1 MARLISIFI
10 IIFSISIIFIACPPQ
25 EECPVE
31 TIKWQKDGKGFIQF
45 YTTDLSQSG
54 RHIQCYDPEATLDM
68 NEKRVET
75 IVKKL
80 SGADNRGYGIAFCYH
95 SDDYYQ
101 VAITTKGKYQISK
114 SVGGNRSAI
123 VDWNSSG
130 LLKTGDDKE
139 NEIEV
144 QWDSTNDIYAVYFNN
159 NLEVTFD
166 GNGKAFALG
175 RSGFYVHVSATE
187 ENFPC
192 VPVDVRFKQNR
203 PVAVP

>member
-1 MARLISIFI
+1 MARLILILI
-10 IIFSISIIFIACPPQ
+10 IICLILIMFIACSPQ

-45 YTTDLSQSG
+45 YTTDLYQAG
-54 RHIQCYDPEATLDM
+54 IHIQCYNPEATLDT

-80 SGADNRGYGIAFCYH
+80 FGADNRGYGIAFCYNNG
-95 SDDYYQ
+95 DYYQ
-101 VAITTKGKYQISK
+101 VAITTEGDYQISK
-114 SVGGNRSAI
+114 SVSGNRSAI
-123 VDWNSSG
+123 INWESSSNII
-130 LLKTGDDKE
+130 TGFNKK

-144 QWDSTNDIYAVYFNN
+144 QWDSTNDIYAVFFNN
-159 NLEVTFD
+159 NLEATFD
-166 GNGKAFALG
+166 GNDNVPSLG

-192 VPVDVRFKQNR
+192 IPVDVRFKQNR